1 MVLLFLLI
9 WITYYDLR
17 QRRIPLVCISV
28 GFCCWIVKTAV
39 LALKDSIDME
49 RLAVD
54 LIASFCVVGI
64 CLLIRM
70 IYKGS
75 IGFGDV
81 LLLGIFSMLA
91 GCRSMV
97 ESLIVTFS
105 IFLLFSLCLLGFGY
119 SKKTAVPF
127 APFLVIGYGIALLI
141 QFLGS

>member
-1 MVLLFLLI
+1 MILLLLLI

-28 GFCCWIVKTAV
+28 GLLCWIVKTTV
-39 LALKDSIDME
+39 LVLKDGMDIE
-49 RLAVD
+49 KLAVD

-64 CLLIRM
+64 CLLIRT

-91 GCRSMV
+91 GCRFTM
-97 ESLIVTFS
+97 ESLIITFS
-105 IFLLFSLCLLGFGY
+105 VFLMYSLCLLAFGY
-119 SKKTAVPF
+119 SKKTALPF
-127 APFLVIGYGIALLI
+127 APFLLIGYGIALLI